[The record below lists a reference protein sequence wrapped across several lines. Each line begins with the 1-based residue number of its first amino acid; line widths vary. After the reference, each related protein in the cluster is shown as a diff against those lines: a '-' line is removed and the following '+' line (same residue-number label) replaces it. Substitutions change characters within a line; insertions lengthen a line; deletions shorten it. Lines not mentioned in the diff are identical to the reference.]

1 MSEEQVVKS
10 DLSWRA
16 EITEKRWSIFKKFEL
31 EIDDSEKYYFEYFM
45 TWLAEDESTDSRAI
59 INGYSC
65 FKKRKKLNSNKLF
78 NRFINT
84 CNLDVEG
91 IIRSSKVLRALV
103 VYLKKRGELDSDV
116 SLPALTQKMHR
127 EAGRL
132 TPIRFNRY
140 VALYKGVVSALS
152 ESLKQP
158 DCTDDVKRG
167 QILMSSVLY
176 GGLLSVEGLY
186 GLLINSSKRPFTI
199 NGQQIWPLDLTS
211 CKYFHSESRLWYPD
225 ILTETLLLK
234 NQLTEI
240 EIKTGQ
246 KREMRK
252 KITSLIQAVFS
263 SLPTSVKKTLTIN
276 KVNLSTLLNVVSVH
290 YEQFVPAFVV
300 RYCQREFISHSLK
313 PSALNRLAGYCV
325 LDDSSGNDDLAVK
338 STWAPSDQYLSL
350 SNETLLMNNTSEQE
364 EDDQAASWTWVEK
377 NLKQSDSRESLE
389 HDISALLKGNTE
401 LEPFHRLVLMW
412 GIHLATVGSIDFTNL
427 KPKRISFMM
436 RSIGSR
442 LSGLVQKDD
451 MTLYS
456 AEDLEGLY
464 EELLSTIA
472 SMSLKRKLA
481 SMLDRFQKYL
491 ENHHYVDAI
500 DSREVFGIQ
509 NSPLPVD
516 ANILLVDEYLNVLQT
531 LKGIDELDLSPDM
544 NVIIRLMFILGYRC
558 GLRQSEGLKLR
569 VEDIQGDENC
579 YLIIR
584 PHQYRRLKTNNAKRY
599 FELRHFLSHD
609 ELLLFKNWLKK
620 RRSELANKESE
631 SPFFFSCLSKGYTCV
646 DADLVFPV
654 IHNVMRSVCKDES
667 LRYHNLRHSFATLT
681 LLKLLKDEFCQ
692 LPIFEHHPET
702 QSWLADNV
710 AFKQYLFASQE
721 PTRKHLYTLSLLMG
735 HASPET
741 TLEHY
746 IHCMDYVARSAIEKR
761 IMPTKEMLVDAS
773 GQSLATIYRWLQNDN
788 DGYRYNIVK
797 QYKSFLNKPKSII
810 FSTVIPR
817 FKLNIV
823 TNDTVKKIDDCRKVL
838 FKLIQ
843 NSTAKADE
851 QKQYDALSEQSGVNV
866 LDIQKWERNLLSL
879 LGLDEPKI
887 TSGSVKNSSRRINL
901 ENHQN
906 EILPLPAKPRNIN
919 TDQNAYIKVVDDLET
934 IAEKDPDKLQ
944 LLLKAFAKYTQKR
957 NYLFRFSDIASAEPV
972 IDALTS
978 LTSDDVSISFTL
990 LHGKKQSDSNV
1001 KRVCIPHWR
1010 MGLKLSKKLVFNTAL
1025 ANSDAKA
1032 GEFGWLGIN
1041 LVNTKTGKAIEG
1053 LRYAFAMIYVLEVRI
1068 V

>member
-1 MSEEQVVKS
+1 MSEEQLVKS

-16 EITEKRWSIFKKFEL
+16 KITDERWLIFKKFES
-31 EIDDSEKYYFEYFM
+31 EVDDVEKYYFDHFM
-45 TWLAEDESTDSRAI
+45 AWLTEDESTDSRAI
-59 INGYSC
+59 INGYNSS
-65 FKKRKKLNSNKLF
+65 KKRKKLNSSKLS

-84 CNLDVEG
+84 CTLDVEG

-103 VYLKKRGELDSDV
+103 VYLKKIGELDSDTP
-116 SLPALTQKMHR
+116 LPSLTQKMHR

-140 VALYKGVVSALS
+140 VALYKDVVSALS

-158 DCTDDVKRG
+158 DCTNDVKRG
-167 QILMSSVLY
+167 QILLSSILY

-186 GLLINSSKRPFTI
+186 GLLINSSKRPFII
-199 NGQQIWPLDLTS
+199 NGQKIWPLDLSS
-211 CKYFHSESRLWYPD
+211 CNYFYSESRLWYPD

-234 NQLTEI
+234 SPLTEI

-252 KITSLIQAVFS
+252 KVTSLIQALFS
-263 SLPTSVKKTLTIN
+263 NLPTSVKKSLTIN

-290 YEQFVPAFVV
+290 YEQFAPAFIV

-313 PSALNRLAGYCV
+313 PSALNRLAGYFV
-325 LDDSSGNDDLAVK
+325 LGDGSENDNLAIN

-350 SNETLLMNNTSEQE
+350 SNETLLMNNTSELE
-364 EDDQAASWTWVEK
+364 EDNQAASWTWVEK
-377 NLKQSDSRESLE
+377 NLKQSDSKESLE
-389 HDISALLKGNTE
+389 HDISALLKGNAE
-401 LEPFHRLVLMW
+401 LEPVHRLVLMW
-412 GIHLATVGSIDFTNL
+412 GIHLGTLGSIDFANL

-456 AEDLEGLY
+456 AEDLQGLY
-464 EELLSTIA
+464 EELLSTIS
-472 SMSLKRKLA
+472 SMGLKRKLA

-491 ENHHYVDAI
+491 ENHHYVNAI

-516 ANILLVDEYLNVLQT
+516 ANILLVDEYLNVLET
-531 LKGIDELDLSPDM
+531 LKGIDELDLSPEM
-544 NVIIRLMFILGYRC
+544 NVIIRLIFILGYRC

-569 VEDIQGDENC
+569 VDDIQGDENC

-609 ELLLFKNWLKK
+609 ELLLFKNWFKK

-654 IHNVMRSVCKDES
+654 IHNVMRAVCKDES

-702 QSWLADNV
+702 QSWLADNA
-710 AFKQYLFASQE
+710 AFKQYLYASQD

-746 IHCMDYVARSAIEKR
+746 IHCMDYVARFAIEKR
-761 IMPTKEMLVDAS
+761 IMPTKEMLSDAS
-773 GQSLATIYRWLQNDN
+773 GHSLTTIYRWLQNDN
-788 DGYRYNIVK
+788 DGYRYQIGK
-797 QYKSFLNKPKSII
+797 QYKSLLNQPPTMV
-810 FSTVIPR
+810 FTTAIPR
-817 FKLNIV
+817 FKLNVV
-823 TNDTVKKIDDCRKVL
+823 TNDTVKRIDDCRKVL

-851 QKQYDALSEQSGVNV
+851 QKQYNALSEQSGVNV
-866 LDIQKWERNLLSL
+866 LDIKKWERNLLSL
-879 LGLDEPKI
+879 LGLDEPEI
-887 TSGSVKNSSRRINL
+887 TSGSVKKCSKTINL
-901 ENHQN
+901 ENYQN
-906 EILPLPAKPRNIN
+906 ETIPLPAKPRNISI
-919 TDQNAYIKVVDDLET
+919 DQDVYIKLIESLE
-934 IAEKDPDKLQ
+934 AMADKNSDKLQ
-944 LLLKAFAKYTQKR
+944 LLLKSFAKHTQKR
-957 NYLFRFSDIASAEPV
+957 NYLFRFTDIVSAEPV

-978 LTSDDVSISFTL
+978 LTSDDVSISFIL
-990 LHGKKQSDSNV
+990 LHCKKQSDSNV

-1010 MGLKLSKKLVFNTAL
+1010 MGLKLSKKCCFTPRL
-1025 ANSDAKA
+1025 ANNDAKA

-1041 LVNTKTGKAIEG
+1041 LVNAKTGKAIEG
-1053 LRYAFAMIYVLEVRI
+1053 LRYAFAMMYVLEKNI